1 MVFLKY
7 IMHRCLKL
15 SFKELME
22 EYRFGNY
29 FIKLF
34 SLKTMYKFTCLKI
47 FFFFLAFAQFHGSN
61 ASGVDRAIFD
71 NAYFLGPA
79 IMYNIRDG
87 FYDFVDI
94 QKSLRAPR
102 NSLLMY
108 GAGGGKR
115 FGLNNFMRLQIGI
128 NFDMGSIVDDT
139 LSTTLV
145 GKSTPSPIG
154 VKHTLYH
161 AGFSPELQFYAP
173 KTDRVLPFVRVGG
186 GLNYVSGVEQMFVLN
201 SDTLV
206 EGMDP
211 EIVYKNSLT
220 FDVMAGFGFDLLVT
234 RSIIICLSY
243 SFRYWQPV
251 LGSIQDDFPLTALPY
266 REIFYSHGIQ
276 ATALFRL

>member
-1 MVFLKY
+1 M
-7 IMHRCLKL
+7 
-15 SFKELME
+15 
-22 EYRFGNY
+22 N
-29 FIKLF
+29 
-34 SLKTMYKFTCLKI
+34 KFTCLK
-47 FFFFLAFAQFHGSN
+47 FFFLFSASAIVIGSN
-61 ASGVDRAIFD
+61 ASDAWPPIACNG
-71 NAYFLGPA
+71 YFFGPV
-79 IMYNIRDG
+79 ILYNLRDG

-94 QKSLRAPR
+94 QKSRQAPR
-102 NSLLMY
+102 NSFLMY

-173 KTDRVLPFVRVGG
+173 RTDRVLPFVRVGG
-186 GLNYVSGVEQMFVLN
+186 GLNFVTGAEQMFVLN

-206 EGMDP
+206 VGMEP
-211 EIVYKNSLT
+211 ETIYTSRLN
-220 FDVMAGFGFDLLVT
+220 FDIMAGFGLDLLVT